1 MSYIKT
7 PTPTQARQNER
18 DRQVLRI
25 AEALNHTASIMTSA
39 SKAIYSGDPVQ
50 LVADLNADLEN
61 SVALMTANKT
71 LGLGINTHLDT
82 LDLPKYAKR
91 VPLEIGHPHITLT
104 AEGFVYTA
112 PED

>member
-7 PTPTQARQNER
+7 PTPTQARKNER

-25 AEALNHTASIMTSA
+25 AEALNHTASIMTSVNNA
-39 SKAIYSGDPVQ
+39 FWAVDPAQ

-61 SVALMTANKT
+61 SVALMTANAT
-71 LGLGINTHLDT
+71 LGQGINTHLDT
-82 LDLPKYAKR
+82 LGLPKYSKR
-91 VPLEIGHPHITLT
+91 VPLEIGHPHISLT
-104 AEGFVYTA
+104 DDGFVYTA